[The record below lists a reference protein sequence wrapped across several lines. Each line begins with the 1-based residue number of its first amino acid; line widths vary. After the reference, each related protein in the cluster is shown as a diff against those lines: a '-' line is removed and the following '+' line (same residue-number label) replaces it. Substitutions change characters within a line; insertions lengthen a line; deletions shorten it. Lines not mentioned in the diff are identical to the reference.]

1 MAPHSHQ
8 ESTFSADFFPSGTF
22 TPNPQRA
29 SIARMVRSQ
38 GFVEAKLFLRH
49 GEQQLLSFI
58 IPLGMLLAL
67 AYLPLLDDPNPLDKG
82 FPMML
87 ALASMSSGFTG
98 QAISLA
104 FDRRYGALQRTGAS
118 GVPAWTIVSG
128 KVLGVLSVSFI
139 QIMVLGIAALVLGWT
154 TTTSG
159 ALMGL
164 LVFFIGVSAFTS
176 LGLLMGGTLSSE
188 LVLGLA
194 NLIWVI
200 LVGVASYIL
209 FQGSTEPTMWLKLI
223 PSVALSDGL
232 YSGFGGSFP
241 TADVV
246 ILLGWLLLGS
256 VMANRWFKFSG

>member
-1 MAPHSHQ
+1 MTPPSQQ
-8 ESTFSADFFPSGTF
+8 ESALSADFFPPGTF

-29 SIARMVRSQ
+29 SVARMVWSQ

-67 AYLPLLDDPNPLDKG
+67 AYLPLLDDPNPLTKG

-118 GVPAWTIVSG
+118 GVPSWTIVSG

-139 QIMVLGIAALVLGWT
+139 QIMVLGAVALALGWT
-154 TTTSG
+154 STATG
-159 ALMGL
+159 IVIGL
-164 LVFFIGVSAFTS
+164 LVFFIGVAAFTS

-194 NLIWVI
+194 NLIWVV

-209 FQGSTEPTMWLKLI
+209 FRGSAEPTMWLKLI

-232 YSGFGGSFP
+232 YSGFRGSFP
-241 TADVV
+241 TADVI
-246 ILLGWLLLGS
+246 ILLGWLSLGS